1 MNRNDS
7 ICSAEFYRDTGFD
20 VIKNWLK
27 ENCLCSLNREF
38 FTQLTPSINLQEI
51 SDIQQHCDE
60 LLSAF
65 QRKNPLPLDTIPDI
79 SGWIDSLDIGG
90 YQLTSENFRELYH
103 ILLQSSTIKRYLVK
117 SDFPLWYIHGRN
129 LMHSK
134 KCQSEIEKVFDDS
147 FQIKKD
153 ASPELKRL
161 TRSISR
167 AEGSIKDT
175 MQKVFVRAKQENW
188 LGGDQIVF
196 RNGRS
201 VLPLKI
207 SQKRKVEGIIQDQ
220 SSTGQTAY
228 VEPLEIIELNNR
240 LTELHFAINEEKQ
253 RILRELTAYF
263 LPYYNDIQ
271 ESFNI
276 LKYID
281 QHNTMAKLAYHLNAI
296 SPDMNESGELK
307 LDNAVNP
314 LFTLTEKEAVTL
326 DIDLFEEKILLL
338 SGPNAGGKTVVLKS
352 IGLYALMAQC
362 GLFIPA
368 KKAQFPVYTKF
379 MADIGDRQSIKD
391 DLSTFSAHIQNL
403 ATIVEQADEATL
415 ILLDELGTGT
425 DPDAGAALSRAIL
438 ESLIRQNST
447 VIATTHLGSLK
458 VWASDEMG
466 IINGGMIFDSEALA
480 PTYELQLGSPG
491 ASYALEIS
499 KRMGLSD
506 DIINRSKDLVGD
518 GSVNLENLLGQLE
531 RERLA
536 AESLRVDLE
545 QREKKLEQIENNI
558 SNKEN
563 EINKAH
569 KKAASTANTKA
580 EKIIIS
586 ARRETENLIAEIR
599 TNQAD
604 KKTIKKV
611 REQFHESLEDLQH
624 EKKIT
629 ELENNPLLESDAQ
642 KGCAVYIPHLNT
654 AGKIISP
661 PDKKKR
667 VRIEANGITL
677 TLKLS
682 ELQLLESANELEVK
696 PKTNISIN
704 KTSTIAKMQLDLRG
718 KRVEEALR
726 ETEKHLDSA
735 LISGMSFVHILHGK
749 GTGVLMEAI
758 HEFLSE
764 QSFVANFHFADEDQ
778 GGAGITIVEFE

>member
-1 MNRNDS
+1 
-7 ICSAEFYRDTGFD
+7 
-20 VIKNWLK
+20 
-27 ENCLCSLNREF
+27 
-38 FTQLTPSINLQEI
+38 
-51 SDIQQHCDE
+51 
-60 LLSAF
+60 
-65 QRKNPLPLDTIPDI
+65 
-79 SGWIDSLDIGG
+79 
-90 YQLTSENFRELYH
+90 
-103 ILLQSSTIKRYLVK
+103 
-117 SDFPLWYIHGRN
+117 
-129 LMHSK
+129 MHSK